1 MFFWFEV
8 FRTKKTLLVLFGQ
21 LFKKTVT
28 DRGKMKN
35 YTFYLVVLL
44 SCTLLFRAQAQSS
57 GAKALS
63 IKECLE
69 YASENN
75 YNLRI
80 ARLDETISDKRII
93 EVRSTGLPQ
102 ANINGVFED
111 RLKIPLLIIP
121 NMDQFMGG
129 GQGGIPMGYQ
139 YNSSLSGEV
148 SQMIYD
154 QTFWTGLKA
163 AKSSTRYYAQN
174 SAWVNENTAY
184 TIADAYYKV
193 IVIEK
198 QLALLNI
205 NLSNTT
211 TTLSMTEL
219 QFNNGL
225 AKKVDINRLRVS
237 KSNLESQIKQ
247 SELNLEQ
254 AYNNLKFQ
262 MGMPLNQAITLRD
275 TTFELSEAELKS
287 GETPD
292 QFFDKRLDYKLLET
306 SLELQK
312 LDQKSITNQYF
323 PRLTGFANY
332 SYVGQG
338 PDLGLYKTKNN
349 DWVDYTTASI
359 GLRLSIPVFDGLRK
373 SALVQQSKVKQDQL
387 KQQLDLKK
395 QQIDIEVSNA
405 EIQYKNTYHR
415 IASEQENVD
424 LAEEVYNV
432 TQLEFKEGVG
442 TSTDVVN
449 AEFALRQAQNIYI
462 GTLLELYTARLQL
475 EKAKGNIIN
484 YLTSNSQ

>member
-1 MFFWFEV
+1 M
-8 FRTKKTLLVLFGQ
+8 KKT
-21 LFKKTVT
+21 
-28 DRGKMKN
+28 
-35 YTFYLVVLL
+35 TFYLIVLFSFTVL
-44 SCTLLFRAQAQSS
+44 YQGKAQNT
-57 GAKALS
+57 GVKALS
-63 IKECLE
+63 IKECIE

-80 ARLDETISDKRII
+80 ARLDENISDKRII

-148 SQMIYD
+148 TQMIYD

-163 AKSSTRYYAQN
+163 AKSSTKYYKQN
-174 SAWVNENTAY
+174 STWVSENTAY
-184 TIADAYYKV
+184 SIADAYYKV

-198 QLALLNI
+198 QLTLLNI

-211 TTLSMTEL
+211 TTLAMTEL

-225 AKKVDINRLRVS
+225 AKKVDVNRLRVN
-237 KSNLESQIKQ
+237 KANLESQIKQ
-247 SELNLEQ
+247 AELNLEQ

-262 MGMPLNQAITLRD
+262 MGMPLDQAIALSD
-275 TTFELSEAELKS
+275 TTFELSQTELQSAEH
-287 GETPD
+287 PD
-292 QFFDKRLDYKLLET
+292 QFYDKRTDYKLLET
-306 SLELQK
+306 NLELLK

-323 PRLTGFANY
+323 PRLTGFASY

-373 SALVQQSKVKQDQL
+373 SALVQQSKAKQDQL
-387 KQQLDLKK
+387 KQQLELKK
-395 QQIDIEVSNA
+395 QEINIEVSNA
-405 EIQYKNTYHR
+405 EIQYLNTFHR
-415 IASEQENVD
+415 IAAEQENVN
-424 LAEEVYNV
+424 LAEEVYKV
-432 TQLEFKEGVG
+432 TQLEFREGVG

-449 AEFALRQAQNIYI
+449 AEFAFRQAQNIYI
-462 GTLLELYTARLQL
+462 STLLELYTARLQL
-475 EKAKGNIIN
+475 EKSKGNIIN
-484 YLTSNSQ
+484 YLTSNTQ

>member
-1 MFFWFEV
+1 M
-8 FRTKKTLLVLFGQ
+8 KKS
-21 LFKKTVT
+21 
-28 DRGKMKN
+28 
-35 YTFYLVVLL
+35 TFYLIVLL
-44 SCTLLFRAQAQSS
+44 SFTVLYQGKAQNP

-63 IKECLE
+63 IKECIE

-80 ARLDETISDKRII
+80 ARLDENISDKRII

-102 ANINGVFED
+102 ANINGIFED

-148 SQMIYD
+148 TQMIYD

-163 AKSSTRYYAQN
+163 AKSSTKYYKQN
-174 SAWVNENTAY
+174 STWVNENTAY
-184 TIADAYYKV
+184 SIADTYYKV

-198 QLALLNI
+198 QLTLLNI

-219 QFNNGL
+219 QFSNGL
-225 AKKVDINRLRVS
+225 AKKVDVNRLRVN
-237 KSNLESQIKQ
+237 KTNLESQIKQ
-247 SELNLEQ
+247 AELNLEQ

-262 MGMPLNQAITLRD
+262 MGMPLDQAIALSD
-275 TTFELSEAELKS
+275 TTFELSRTELQSAEH
-287 GETPD
+287 PD
-292 QFFDKRLDYKLLET
+292 QFYDKRTDFKLLET
-306 SLELQK
+306 NLELLK

-359 GLRLSIPVFDGLRK
+359 GVRLSIPVFDGLRK
-373 SALVQQSKVKQDQL
+373 SALVQQSRVKQDQL
-387 KQQLDLKK
+387 KQQLELKK
-395 QQIDIEVSNA
+395 QQINIEVSNA

-415 IASEQENVD
+415 IAAEQENVN

-432 TQLEFKEGVG
+432 TQLEFREGVG

-449 AEFALRQAQNIYI
+449 AEFAFRQAQNIYI
-462 GTLLELYTARLQL
+462 STLLELYTARLQL
-475 EKAKGNIIN
+475 EKSKGNIIN

>member
-1 MFFWFEV
+1 
-8 FRTKKTLLVLFGQ
+8 
-21 LFKKTVT
+21 
-28 DRGKMKN
+28 MKN
-35 YTFYLVVLL
+35 STFYLIVLL
-44 SCTLLFRAQAQSS
+44 SFTVLYQGKAQTP

-63 IKECLE
+63 IKECIE

-80 ARLDETISDKRII
+80 ARLDENISDKRII

-129 GQGGIPMGYQ
+129 GQGGGIPMGYQ

-148 SQMIYD
+148 TQMIYD

-163 AKSSTRYYAQN
+163 AKSSTKYYKQN
-174 SAWVNENTAY
+174 STWVNENTAY
-184 TIADAYYKV
+184 SIADSYYKV

-198 QLALLNI
+198 QLTLLNI

-219 QFNNGL
+219 QYNNGL
-225 AKKVDINRLRVS
+225 AKKVDINRLRVN
-237 KSNLESQIKQ
+237 KANLESQIKQ
-247 SELNLEQ
+247 AELNLEQ
-254 AYNNLKFQ
+254 AYNSLKFQ
-262 MGMPLNQAITLRD
+262 MGMPLDQPIALSD
-275 TTFELSEAELKS
+275 TTFELSQTELQSAENP
-287 GETPD
+287 G
-292 QFFDKRLDYKLLET
+292 QFFDKRTDYRLLET
-306 SLELQK
+306 NLELQK

-387 KQQLDLKK
+387 KQQLELKK
-395 QQIDIEVSNA
+395 QQINIEVSNA

-415 IASEQENVD
+415 IAAEQENVN

-432 TQLEFKEGVG
+432 TQLEFREGVG

-462 GTLLELYTARLQL
+462 STLLELYTARLQL
-475 EKAKGNIIN
+475 EKSKGNIIN